1 MPPIVA
7 NDATSAKRAR
17 HFLRQYHL
25 LQQMIQADDISV
37 AKMPTAVMPAD
48 FLTKWVEGKKTK
60 KSVDYATNS
69 TAYVAA

>member
-1 MPPIVA
+1 
-7 NDATSAKRAR
+7 
-17 HFLRQYHL
+17 
-25 LQQMIQADDISV
+25 QQMIQAGDISV